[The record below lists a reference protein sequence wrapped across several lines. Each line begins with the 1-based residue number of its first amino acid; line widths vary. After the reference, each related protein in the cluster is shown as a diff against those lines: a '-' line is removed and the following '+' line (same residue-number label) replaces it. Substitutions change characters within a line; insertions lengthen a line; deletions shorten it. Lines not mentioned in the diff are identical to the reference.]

1 MKSLMP
7 NNLGKKFVVEE
18 CQKLSIKDYLDK
30 FKLTLKQEILSSVI
44 EIADQQV
51 ELGTTKTGFGGERY
65 WFKCPSCKRRIG
77 VLLVHP
83 VNHQVGCRVCLDL
96 EYKKRRYKGM
106 LEAQ

>member
-18 CQKLSIKDYLDK
+18 CQKLSVKNYLER
-30 FKLTLKQEILSSVI
+30 FRLTLKQEILDSVVEVAKQKI
-44 EIADQQV
+44 EL
-51 ELGTTKTGFGGERY
+51 ETTKTGFGGTRH

-83 VNHQVGCRVCLDL
+83 LSHRVGCRACLGL
-96 EYKKRRYKGM
+96 EYRKRRYKGM
-106 LEAQ
+106 IENQ